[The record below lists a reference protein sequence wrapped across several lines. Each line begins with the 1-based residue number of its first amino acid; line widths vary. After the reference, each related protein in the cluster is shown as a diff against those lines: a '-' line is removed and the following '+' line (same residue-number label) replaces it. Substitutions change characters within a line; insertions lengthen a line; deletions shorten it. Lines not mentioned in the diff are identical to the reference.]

1 MKRFLVGNGP
11 VRTYIRSMTN
21 TQFDT
26 ALVTAAFAL
35 AAEQGWRHVSAA
47 AAARHAGLDLAI
59 ARQRFGSRGAIL
71 RKFGELADCAALT
84 GAVTEGPVRDRLFDI
99 LLLRF
104 DFLQTHRAGVLALTR
119 VLPLEPALA
128 LCLARANLAS
138 MGWILEAA
146 GIGSKGAR
154 GELRKRGLLAVWAYG
169 MHAWMRDESADLSAT
184 MAAVDKALHRADAL
198 ATRFTHHHAAH
209 APQAATE
216 MSSETAADIP
226 FDVPPDP
233 SPEDPS
239 GLA

>member
-1 MKRFLVGNGP
+1 
-11 VRTYIRSMTN
+11 MTD

-35 AAEQGWRHVSAA
+35 GAEQGWRHVSAA
-47 AAARHAGLDLAI
+47 AAARHAGLDLAL

-146 GIGSKGAR
+146 GIGSKGVR

-169 MHAWMRDESADLSAT
+169 MRTWMRDESADLSAT

-198 ATRFTHHHAAH
+198 ATRFTHHHH
-209 APQAATE
+209 HHPAPAPEAPTE
-216 MSSETAADIP
+216 MSSETPTDIP

-233 SPEDPS
+233 DSPSPEDPS